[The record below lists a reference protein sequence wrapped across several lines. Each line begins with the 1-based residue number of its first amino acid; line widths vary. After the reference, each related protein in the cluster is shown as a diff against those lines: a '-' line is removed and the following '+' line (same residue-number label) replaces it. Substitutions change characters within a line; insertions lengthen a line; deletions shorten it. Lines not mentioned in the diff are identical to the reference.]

1 MRSTFPS
8 SGGKLKRT
16 NPFFSVGTHA
26 DGFHD
31 ENLPL
36 PLSWRDDPSISL
48 SDWTIVA
55 SFSCFSDENTS
66 NETDSCDNNVVDD
79 DDNRKSKLNNEADI
93 EQNPPRTYHVHRTV
107 LGAGARQC
115 QYFSSLFQQVSC
127 LEHATNTSQLQFCS
141 LEELDGFEIFLDFL
155 YNGVYLEAGQNAV
168 VSRHLALY
176 FQCQAF
182 MSQVNQFIARDLTPD
197 RAALYLI
204 ESTKYGDERLIQ
216 SATQLCAHYF
226 VDVTDL
232 NSLSTSMFL
241 SILKS
246 PQLKCCSR
254 VLSLKVN
261 SYLCSLAKEDVT
273 AQLLHEFTRVEIM
286 PELDSVAA
294 RGILRVLKQVDTSE
308 QKAWSSLQ
316 NLARRCADAISMEGW
331 TSIQVDKL
339 IEDLGH
345 KWDDDGSWHQKSDFA
360 SLVLSSALSRA
371 QEVCTMQGWELEN
384 LRNELAMLRRHS
396 NYDSVQ
402 DITNRSVVHLFSDVL
417 NALDETTRDNHDVD
431 IHDDD
436 NESDRFSSLMG
447 DYSNDSI
454 NSHNNNMNLNAP
466 WTSNCSRRRR
476 PTGFHRNRSF
486 TSRNTLTD
494 T

>member
-1 MRSTFPS
+1 MRSSFSS

-31 ENLPL
+31 ENMPL

-55 SFSCFSDENTS
+55 SLTSSAHDESTS
-66 NETDSCDNNVVDD
+66 NKDNVYDD
-79 DDNRKSKLNNEADI
+79 GDGQIDRKNEQTNKTAT
-93 EQNPPRTYHVHRTV
+93 ENSLPRTYHVHRTV
-107 LGAGARQC
+107 LGAGSRQC

-127 LEHATNTSQLQFCS
+127 LEHATNTSQLKFSS

-155 YNGVYLEAGQNAV
+155 YTGVYMEAGHNAV

-182 MSQVNQFIARDLTPD
+182 MSQVNHFIARDLTPD
-197 RAALYLI
+197 RAAWYLI
-204 ESTKYGDERLIQ
+204 EATKYADDRLIRG
-216 SATQLCAHYF
+216 ATQLCAHYF

-261 SYLCSLAKEDVT
+261 SYLSSLPNEDIT
-273 AQLLHEFTRVEIM
+273 AQLLHELTRVEIM

-294 RGILRVLKQVDTSE
+294 RGILRILKQVDTSE

-316 NLARRCADAISMEGW
+316 NLARRCADAISSEGW
-331 TSIQVDKL
+331 TSIQVDRL

-345 KWDDDGSWHQKSDFA
+345 KWDEDGTWHQTSDFA
-360 SLVLSSALSRA
+360 ALVLSSALSRA

-384 LRNELAMLRRHS
+384 LRNELAMLRRHA

-402 DITNRSVVHLFSDVL
+402 DNANRSVLHLFSDVL
-417 NALDETTRDNHDVD
+417 NTLDETTGSNH
-431 IHDDD
+431 HDDD
-436 NESDRFSSLMG
+436 DFYESDRYSTLMG
-447 DYSNDSI
+447 LGDYNNESI
-454 NSHNNNMNLNAP
+454 NSHSSN
-466 WTSNCSRRRR
+466 SNCSRRRR
-476 PTGFHRNRSF
+476 STDYSRNRS
-486 TSRNTLTD
+486 TSRNTLSD
-494 T
+494 S